1 LRLASALRA
10 VRQAETEGEQEM
22 KSQTEDFVSSLLGL
36 VLCAANVSF
45 LMLLLS

>member
-1 LRLASALRA
+1 
-10 VRQAETEGEQEM
+10 M

-45 LMLLLS
+45 VVLLLS